1 MIINLFGVQL
11 KDFTSGHTIYTLSTQ
26 YLHIIYT
33 LSTPQVTGPAT
44 TARAPASALLASR
57 GRSAPTP
64 APQVT
69 SEGALQIANV
79 QINTNAMGFLMICYQ
94 MVDPLL

>member
-11 KDFTSGHTIYTLSTQ
+11 KVFKDFTSGHTIYTVSTQ
-26 YLHIIYT
+26 YLHSIYT
-33 LSTPQVTGPAT
+33 ASTPQVTGPAT
-44 TARAPASALLASR
+44 TARAPASARLASR

-69 SEGALQIANV
+69 SEGLYKY
-79 QINTNAMGFLMICYQ
+79 NAMGFLMICYQ
-94 MVDPLL
+94 MVD

>member
-11 KDFTSGHTIYTLSTQ
+11 KVFKDFTSGHTIYTLSTHYLHSIYTVSTH

-44 TARAPASALLASR
+44 TARAPASARLASR
-57 GRSAPTP
+57 GLSARTP

-69 SEGALQIANV
+69 SEGAV
-79 QINTNAMGFLMICYQ
+79 QL
-94 MVDPLL
+94 